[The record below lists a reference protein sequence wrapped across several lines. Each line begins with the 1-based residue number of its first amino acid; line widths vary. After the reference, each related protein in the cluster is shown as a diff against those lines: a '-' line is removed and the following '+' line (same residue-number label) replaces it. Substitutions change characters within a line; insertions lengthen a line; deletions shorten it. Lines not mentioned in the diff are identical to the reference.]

1 MIRRGLINVVESC
14 FLPTIGSFELLENF
28 KIEIFYNGMELH
40 TSYYRQFF
48 FFFFFFFYFGFYI
61 NTIYFFIF
69 FFFFFFFFFWYNKSY
84 RRNYNINLG
93 MGPHLFSLILGKYC
107 KILRY

>member
-40 TSYYRQFF
+40 TSYYRQC
-48 FFFFFFFYFGFYI
+48 
-61 NTIYFFIF
+61 F

>member
-48 FFFFFFFYFGFYI
+48 FFFFFFFFCLIKVIGE
-61 NTIYFFIF
+61 TII
-69 FFFFFFFFFWYNKSY
+69 
-84 RRNYNINLG
+84 
-93 MGPHLFSLILGKYC
+93 LILVWGLTYFH
-107 KILRY
+107 

>member
-48 FFFFFFFYFGFYI
+48 FFFFFFF
-61 NTIYFFIF
+61 
-69 FFFFFFFFFWYNKSY
+69 FFWYNKSY

>member
-48 FFFFFFFYFGFYI
+48 FFFFFFF
-61 NTIYFFIF
+61 
-69 FFFFFFFFFWYNKSY
+69 FWYNKSY

>member
-48 FFFFFFFYFGFYI
+48 FFFFF
-61 NTIYFFIF
+61 
-69 FFFFFFFFFWYNKSY
+69 WYNKSY